1 MGSITSFRVIIV
13 GAGLGGLSCSIA
25 CRRQGLNVLVLEKAP
40 AITAI
45 GAGIQIPP
53 NAGKIL
59 QSYGLLPLFEK
70 PAVWLEWHDMRR
82 YQDGK
87 LLASRPVGEEFI
99 ERIGAPWM
107 VIHRQDYHAI
117 LLDEATRLG
126 AEIRL
131 DANVT
136 AIAFDR
142 TEVILSSGEAIVGD
156 VIIGADGLWSSTRDA
171 ILGYPSPPIETGD
184 LAYRATFSR
193 QQLLELNDPRVE
205 DLCTKKKVT
214 IWMGPDRHCVFY
226 PVRGGAEFNLVLLR
240 PDNLPAGVRSVQADL
255 DEMRM
260 TFEGW
265 DEILLKL
272 ISCISSVLK
281 WKLCHHQELKK
292 WTRDRIALLGDACHP
307 TLPYQA
313 QGAAMAVEDGAV
325 LGLLLGRFAHK
336 SASNHAAA
344 ESKDRVA
351 AVLQLYENLRK
362 SRTTVNVLGAVTN
375 RKYFHLHDGPE
386 QEERDAALANLD
398 WYGSSQTKWK
408 WLDSGY
414 QADLLGFD
422 ALENAE
428 EAFKEWWAELETTQR
443 AA

>member
-1 MGSITSFRVIIV
+1 MGSASPFRVIIV

-25 CRRQGLNVLVLEKAP
+25 CRHQGLSVLVLEKAP

-45 GAGIQIPP
+45 GAGIQVPP

-59 QSYGLLPLFEK
+59 QSYGLLPLFDK
-70 PAVWLEWHDMRR
+70 PAVQLEWHDMRR
-82 YQDGK
+82 YRDGQ
-87 LLASRPVGEEFI
+87 LLASRPVGEQFI
-99 ERIGAPWM
+99 KQMGAPWM

-117 LLDEATRLG
+117 LLGEAKRLG
-126 AEIRL
+126 AEVKL

-136 AIAFDR
+136 DLNFDR
-142 TEVILSSGEAIVGD
+142 TEVILSDGEVIKAD

-171 ILGYPSPPIETGD
+171 ILGHPSPPVETGD

-193 QQLLELNDPRVE
+193 QQLSELNDPRVE
-205 DLCTKKKVT
+205 ELCAKKTVT
-214 IWMGPDRHCVFY
+214 LWMGPDKHCVFY

-240 PDNLPAGVRSVQADL
+240 PDNLPTGVRTVKGDL

-265 DEILLKL
+265 DEILVKL

-281 WKLCHHQELKK
+281 WKLCHHQELEK
-292 WTRDRIALLGDACHP
+292 WTRDHIALLGDACHP

-325 LGLLLGRFAHK
+325 LGFLLGQVAHK
-336 SASNHAAA
+336 SASNHATLEA
-344 ESKDRVA
+344 EDHIS
-351 AVLQLYENLRK
+351 AVLRLYEKLRK

-386 QEERDAALANLD
+386 QEERDAALASLD
-398 WYGSSQTKWK
+398 WYRSQTKWK
-408 WLDSGY
+408 WIDSRY
-414 QADLLGFD
+414 QEDLLGFD
-422 ALENAE
+422 ALKDAE
-428 EAFKEWWAELETTQR
+428 KAFKKWWAEQDTAR
-443 AA
+443 KGG